1 MLRDNLAYIWSI
13 FVRLKNA
20 SDGPISYPQIKAYM
34 EIFGELTLF
43 EIDIIIEGDHAQRLE
58 ANKNG

>member
-1 MLRDNLAYIWSI
+1 
-13 FVRLKNA
+13 LKNA

-34 EIFGELTLF
+34 DIFGELTLF
-43 EIDIIIEGDHAQRLE
+43 EIDMIIELDQAQRLE